1 MSKEA
6 KEANKVDPTATVLE
20 VLCDEKSE
28 LCMRGLCAQLG
39 SNSFLVDDP
48 AVAQD
53 QSAAKLRT
61 SEPSCQS
68 KDKLFSN

>member
-1 MSKEA
+1 
-6 KEANKVDPTATVLE
+6 

-28 LCMRGLCAQLG
+28 LRMRGICAQLG
-39 SNSFLVDDP
+39 SNSLLVDHP

-61 SEPSCQS
+61 
-68 KDKLFSN
+68 